1 MFDVIDAVLLFALII
16 SLYYNYR
23 FAINL
28 LNVTEAIEK
37 CLDKLD
43 EKYINVSKILEIPV
57 MYDSPQVRTV
67 IKEIKEARNAILE
80 VANDISVIEVVEDGE
95 TKEN

>member
-1 MFDVIDAVLLFALII
+1 MVNVIDVVLLSALII

-37 CLDKLD
+37 SLDKLD
-43 EKYINVSKILEIPV
+43 EKYASVSKILEIPV
-57 MYDSPQVRTV
+57 MYDSPQVRAV

-80 VANDISVIEVVEDGE
+80 VANEISVIEVVEDGE